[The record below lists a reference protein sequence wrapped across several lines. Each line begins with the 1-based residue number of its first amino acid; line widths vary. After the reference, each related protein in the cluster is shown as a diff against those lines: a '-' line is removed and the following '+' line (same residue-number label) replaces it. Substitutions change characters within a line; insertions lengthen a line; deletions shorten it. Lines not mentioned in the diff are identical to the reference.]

1 MEFSFHEIELKQES
15 LVIETARHNYTEAYI
30 ELTKDFYLKM

>member
-1 MEFSFHEIELKQES
+1 MEFSFNEIELKQES
-15 LVIETARHNYTEAYI
+15 LVIENSRHHYTEAYI